1 MRAMTSADVSA
12 APRTQRVLRSLCHAI
27 RQPLTAIQARA
38 ELLEDGTFG
47 EPPPAQRSELARL
60 QADCARLSALLQDF
74 CDLVRGEL
82 PLAPADRGEAA
93 DLGAIAREEFTRLEA
108 SAAEA
113 GITFEARIDARAA
126 IAGAARHDLRRLVAR
141 LLEQALRF
149 APRRSSVRLEL
160 AREAAWW
167 HLAIEDEGACPLD
180 VDEFHRE
187 LDRLGR
193 PDELHGLVPELAL
206 AEAWVRALGGHFA
219 LRRTVHGGLAVSAL
233 LPAAVSAP

>member
-1 MRAMTSADVSA
+1 MRAMPSVEASA

-38 ELLEDGTFG
+38 ELLEDGAFG
-47 EPPPAQRSELARL
+47 EPPPAQRSELSRL

-82 PLAPADRGEAA
+82 PLAPADRADAA
-93 DLGAIAREEFTRLEA
+93 DLAAIAREELARLED
-108 SAAEA
+108 AAAVA
-113 GITFEARIDARAA
+113 GITVEAQIAARAA

-149 APRRSSVRLEL
+149 APRRSTVRFAL
-160 AREAAWW
+160 AREASWW
-167 HLAIEDEGACPLD
+167 RLAVEDDGPCPLD
-180 VDEFHRE
+180 LLELHRD

-219 LRRTVHGGLAVSAL
+219 LRRTDRGGLAVSAL
-233 LPAAVSAP
+233 LPGAESAP